1 MVNAFRARM
10 LPWVYVAL
18 RKDTATQ
25 GGWEQQ
31 MPPHEA
37 VITLGLP
44 PVS

>member
-1 MVNAFRARM
+1 MVKACRSM
-10 LPWVYVAL
+10 ILSWEEVTL

-31 MPPHEA
+31 MPPQEA

-44 PVS
+44 ALL